1 MSSETLTETL
11 FEILNHIDEAYIAEA
26 APQEQGSP
34 DRLTQVAKADRRL
47 SRTDKQ
53 PGQITG
59 QSGHTAVQN
68 SRTATAHRR
77 TEQPD
82 SRTAKTPGLRSRGI
96 RTAACAAV
104 FLCAAA
110 FIFTG
115 VRLYRNGSGRVSIP
129 LSDASKNVTASYVE
143 SADIP
148 AVSAAAD
155 LAFLTETEIFSRYDT
170 VIFRGTVTSVRNIE
184 LDFNGWKEYQALAEI
199 RISRVFRGDLNPGDT
214 LTVLL
219 PCPIMAGC
227 HVSDCT
233 VAEAIRPGTEGIFMP
248 VKYDDS
254 YLCVRNNATLQY
266 NDIADYGL
274 FDGSRWAFLS
284 TDTGL
289 LFDPSTFESLK
300 DPETLDDIELYITK
314 MLGQP

>member
-1 MSSETLTETL
+1 MSNEKSKEEL
-11 FEILNHIDEAYIAEA
+11 FEALNHIDDAYIAEA
-26 APQEQGSP
+26 APWEHSSSE
-34 DRLTQVAKADRRL
+34 RLTQA
-47 SRTDKQ
+47 
-53 PGQITG
+53 
-59 QSGHTAVQN
+59 
-68 SRTATAHRR
+68 
-77 TEQPD
+77 
-82 SRTAKTPGLRSRGI
+82 AKTTGLRRRGI
-96 RTAACAAV
+96 RTAACAAA

-115 VRLYRNGSGRVSIP
+115 IRLYQNGSGRVSIP
-129 LSDASKNVTASYVE
+129 LSEASKNVTASYVE

-155 LAFLTETEIFSRYDT
+155 LAFLTETEIFNRYDT

-184 LDFNGWKEYQALAEI
+184 LNFNGWKEYQALAEI
-199 RISRVFRGDLNPGDT
+199 RISRIFRGDLDPGDT

-219 PCPIMAGC
+219 PCPVMEDY
-227 HVSDCT
+227 HVSDCA

-254 YLCVRNNATLQY
+254 YICTRNDATLQY
-266 NDIADYGL
+266 NDIADYGF

-289 LFDPSTFESLK
+289 LFDSSAFESLK